1 MAVINETL
9 RLTDAFSA
17 TMRRITASTEG
28 QVSAMRSLN
37 GTQSSLGS
45 QLGGVYNR
53 QRQVTEETQRTAR
66 ASGNWLSTIKNIAIA
81 LGVVSGIKL
90 FVGGADQMSQMDA
103 KLRSIAGSEEA
114 ALRLQ
119 EQIYQSA
126 QRSRAAYNDTANLV
140 ARVGTN
146 AREAFNNTGEL
157 VQFAENLNKSFVI
170 AGATQQEQA
179 AATLQLT
186 QALASGVL
194 RGEEL
199 NSVFEAAP
207 NIIRTIADYLDVPI
221 SQIREMASEGQITA
235 EVVKNAMLAAT
246 DDINESFS
254 DMPMTLAQAFQV
266 GKNAIQQSMR
276 DAMGDW
282 SKFIASDKGQ
292 AILSKIIG
300 TMQVLAEVGVN
311 ALTALG
317 NAALWCYD
325 NFDYIAPL
333 IIAIAAA
340 FLLAKA
346 AGVASGLATAAAWAA
361 TNWPILAVAAALGI
375 IIFIARQAGVSWQQM
390 ASIFGNVMGFMYAI
404 AYNVVAF
411 IWNLFASFAQFF
423 ANVFNDP
430 INTILRRFAS
440 MADSILSTIEKLA
453 SAIDAVFGSNLAG
466 AVSGFRSKL
475 SSMASE
481 AFGEDAV
488 QIKRMETLNGLE
500 TAAQWGNM
508 FGNMAGKLENANFSL
523 DSIAN
528 SLSGFD
534 ASAIPTVNGA
544 GGLGDVGSVGSVGS
558 VKSIEGDVKLS
569 DEDMKIYRDF
579 AERRY
584 MNNVEL
590 KTLAPQISVTVGSGA
605 NAQNLKPK
613 DIANA
618 VAKVLAAES
627 ESHTAVSHA

>member
-9 RLTDAFSA
+9 RLTDAFSGP
-17 TMRRITASTEG
+17 MRNIAQNAQAANVSISAVGRNTDALKPAMDKAS
-28 QVSAMRSLN
+28 RSQEKM
-37 GTQSSLGS
+37 TD
-45 QLGGVYNR
+45 
-53 QRQVTEETQRTAR
+53 EMQRTNR
-66 ASGNWLSTIKNIAIA
+66 ASSNLLSTIKSIAVT
-81 LGVVSGIKL
+81 LGSLTAIKL
-90 FVGGADQMSQMDA
+90 FTGTADQMSQIDA
-103 KLRSIAGSEEA
+103 KLQNITGSQQE

-126 QRSRAAYNDTANLV
+126 QRSRASYADTANLV

-146 AREAFNNTGEL
+146 AREAFGNTDEL
-157 VQFAENLNKSFVI
+157 VQFAENLNKAFVI
-170 AGATQQEQA
+170 AGATQQEQS

-199 NSVFEAAP
+199 NSVFEASP
-207 NIIRTIADYLDVPI
+207 NIIRTIADYLGV
-221 SQIREMASEGQITA
+221 SVGQIREMASEGQITA
-235 EVVKNAMLAAT
+235 EVVKNAMLSAT
-246 DDINESFS
+246 DEINKSFE
-254 DMPMTLAQAFQV
+254 DMPMTLSQAFQV
-266 GKNAIQQSMR
+266 GKNAIQQSLR
-276 DAMGDW
+276 SAFSGW
-282 SKFIASDKGQ
+282 SDFIASDKGQ
-292 AILSKIIG
+292 EILGKLIG
-300 TMQVLAEVGVN
+300 SMQVLAEVGVN

-317 NAALWCYD
+317 NAALWAYD
-325 NFDYIAPL
+325 NFDYIAP
-333 IIAIAAA
+333 IIVFIASA

-361 TNWPILAVAAALGI
+361 ANWPILLVAAALA
-375 IIFIARQAGVSWQQM
+375 FLVFTARQAGVSWRQLG
-390 ASIFGNVMGFMYAI
+390 SIVGNVMGFMYAI
-404 AYNVVAF
+404 VYNVVAA
-411 IWNLFASFAQFF
+411 IYNVFATFAQFF

-440 MADSILSTIEKLA
+440 MADGILGIVENIA
-453 SAIDAVFGSNLAG
+453 SAIDAVFGSNLSG
-466 AVSGFRSKL
+466 AVSGFRNKL

-481 AFGEDAV
+481 AFGEDEIQV
-488 QIKRMETLNGLE
+488 KRMERLDISN

-508 FGNMAGKLENANFSL
+508 FGNIAGKLENANFSL
-523 DSIAN
+523 DSIAS

-534 ASAIPTVNGA
+534 PSSIPTVSGA

-569 DEDMKIYRDF
+569 DEDMKIYRDL

-590 KTLAPQISVTVGSGA
+590 KTLAPQINVTVGSGA

-618 VAKVLAAES
+618 IAKVLAAES

>member
-17 TMRRITASTEG
+17 TMRRITASTQG

-340 FLLAKA
+340 L
-346 AGVASGLATAAAWAA
+346 VASGLATAAAWAA

-569 DEDMKIYRDF
+569 DEDMKIYRDL

>member
-66 ASGNWLSTIKNIAIA
+66 ASGNWLATIKNIAIA
-81 LGVVSGIKL
+81 LGVASGIKL

-103 KLRSIAGSEEA
+103 KLKSIAGSEEA

-221 SQIREMASEGQITA
+221 GQIREMASEGQITA

-292 AILSKIIG
+292 AILSKLIG

-325 NFDYIAPL
+325 NFDYIAPIL
-333 IIAIAAA
+333 IAIAAA

-346 AGVASGLATAAAWAA
+346 AGVASGLATAAAWAVA
-361 TNWPILAVAAALGI
+361 NWPILAVAAALGI

-569 DEDMKIYRDF
+569 DEDMKIYRDL

-618 VAKVLAAES
+618 IAKVLAAES